1 MTLNVPGGG
10 KPQIPRRTPSPHE
23 GRTYV
28 RPDTAGMDRRDIRDT
43 LRDEAER
50 AELHRQQARADA
62 EEAKARD
69 ERTIN
74 LARWTLI
81 VAVLTLAVS
90 VAALLVTLVLSV

>member
-1 MTLNVPGGG
+1 MARNMPGGG

-28 RPDTAGMDRRDIRDT
+28 APDSAGMERRAIRDT
-43 LRDEAER
+43 LRDEAMR
-50 AELHRQQARADA
+50 AEEHREQMRADA
-62 EEAKARD
+62 EDARARD

-81 VAVLTLAVS
+81 VAALTLAVS
-90 VAALLVTLVLSV
+90 VAALVVTLVLAV